1 MQGGRLNYFDANDK
15 ETFVDIER
23 VQMEQDT
30 AKTIMKDGMC
40 LIDYNRA
47 GMPLL
52 EIVTEAHWCNDP
64 EDCKLLVREMSEML
78 AALGIS
84 EAKAEQG

>member
-1 MQGGRLNYFDANDK
+1 MFYDSRDK
-15 ETFVDIER
+15 EFAVPIER

-52 EIVTEAHWCNDP
+52 EIVTGPVWIDNP
-64 EDCKLLVREMSEML
+64 EDCKLLVREM
-78 AALGIS
+78 
-84 EAKAEQG
+84 